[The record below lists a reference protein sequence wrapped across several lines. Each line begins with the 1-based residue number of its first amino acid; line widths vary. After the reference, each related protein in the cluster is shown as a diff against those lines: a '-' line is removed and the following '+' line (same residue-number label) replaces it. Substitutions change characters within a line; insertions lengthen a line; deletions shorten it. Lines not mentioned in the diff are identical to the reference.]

1 VHIDWRLAAAVTA
14 AALASEL
21 IGARLTALMNATAL
35 RKAFGCFVLA
45 MASVILGE
53 EVHSV
58 IGIAAAGLTALAVGI
73 TFACTRYANC
83 RYAGLPA
90 GHEWPRPRPDLTCI
104 PRGKRGKGWERSST
118 PVGDEDAIVAVLNR
132 LRRAQ
137 GQLAG
142 AISMIEQGRDCEDVV
157 TQGG

>member
-1 VHIDWRLAAAVTA
+1 MHIDWRLAAAVTA

-21 IGARLTALMNATAL
+21 IGARLTALMNAAAL
-35 RKAFGCFVLA
+35 RKAFSCFVLA

-58 IGIAAAGLTALAVGI
+58 IGIAAAGLTALAAGI

-104 PRGKRGKGWERSST
+104 PRGKHGKGWERSST
-118 PVGDEDAIVAVLNR
+118 HR
-132 LRRAQ
+132 W
-137 GQLAG
+137 
-142 AISMIEQGRDCEDVV
+142 
-157 TQGG
+157 

>member
-1 VHIDWRLAAAVTA
+1 MHIDWRLAAAVTA

-58 IGIAAAGLTALAVGI
+58 IGIAAAGLTALAVGNVCVHAI
-73 TFACTRYANC
+73 RELPLCRFAC
-83 RYAGLPA
+83 GP
-90 GHEWPRPRPDLTCI
+90 
-104 PRGKRGKGWERSST
+104 
-118 PVGDEDAIVAVLNR
+118 
-132 LRRAQ
+132 
-137 GQLAG
+137 
-142 AISMIEQGRDCEDVV
+142 
-157 TQGG
+157 